1 MFHRPPFR
9 PGVETYG
16 GVASHHNMSL
26 QAYRGKPVYMA
37 EGHMLWRSFWEAS
50 ESVIVSAA
58 WAVTTAAASFSW
70 DDMGVRRITGPYNAS
85 QASGNALH
93 PPHPLRFFL

>member
-85 QASGNALH
+85 QASGNAPH